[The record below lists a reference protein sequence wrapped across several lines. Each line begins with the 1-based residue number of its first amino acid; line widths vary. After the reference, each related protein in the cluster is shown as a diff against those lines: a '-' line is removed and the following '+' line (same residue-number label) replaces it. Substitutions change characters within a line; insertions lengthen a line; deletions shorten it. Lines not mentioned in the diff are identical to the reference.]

1 MRNMINLVPYLP
13 ETAAQVRADK
23 KESRYQTVTAA
34 VESIVT
40 LGIGAGFFVALAAFL
55 SVI

>member
-1 MRNMINLVPYLP
+1 MRNMIDLVPYLP
-13 ETAAQVRADK
+13 ETAAQERSDK
-23 KESRYQTVTAA
+23 KEYRYQTVTAA

-55 SVI
+55 AAI

>member
-1 MRNMINLVPYLP
+1 MRNMINLIPYLP
-13 ETAAQVRADK
+13 ETAAQANIDR
-23 KESRYQTVTAA
+23 KEQRYCTLTAA

-40 LGIGAGFFVALAAFL
+40 LAIGVGFFVALAAFL